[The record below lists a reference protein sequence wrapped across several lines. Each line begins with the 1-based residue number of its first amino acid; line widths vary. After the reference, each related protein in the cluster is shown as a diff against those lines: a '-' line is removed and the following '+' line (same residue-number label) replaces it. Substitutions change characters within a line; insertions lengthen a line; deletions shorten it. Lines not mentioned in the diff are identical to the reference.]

1 MFRFIT
7 SILFRL
13 RLIGWNLIP
22 VPIQDRISLI
32 CEALH
37 LLRGQ

>member
-1 MFRFIT
+1 MLRFIT
-7 SILFRL
+7 SIRFRL
-13 RLIGWNLIP
+13 MLTGRNLIP
-22 VPIQDRISLI
+22 VPIQDRIALI